1 MSENATPFW
10 RRKTLE
16 EMSRE
21 EWESLCDG
29 CGRCCL
35 IKLEDE
41 DDGRVYTTDVGCR
54 LLDRSSCRC
63 GDYKNRKRKVPD
75 CIQLSPDLARTL
87 KWLPPTCAYR
97 LVARGQDLPWWHPL
111 VSGRAETVA
120 EAGVSAAGRIAA
132 SEDEVSTDGLFS
144 HIRTWPMRWPRKAR
158 SKRETREASEE

>member
-1 MSENATPFW
+1 FSNAIGTKPGEEANPEDIGKKGNHEFGVVRAPFMPSTPLCHQLMARTRQCLQGKPMSEDSTPFW

-21 EWESLCDG
+21 AWESLCDG

-54 LLDRSSCRC
+54 LLDKSSCRC

-75 CIQLSPDLARTL
+75 CIQLSPDLAR
-87 KWLPPTCAYR
+87 
-97 LVARGQDLPWWHPL
+97 
-111 VSGRAETVA
+111 S
-120 EAGVSAAGRIAA
+120 
-132 SEDEVSTDGLFS
+132 
-144 HIRTWPMRWPRKAR
+144 
-158 SKRETREASEE
+158 

>member
-1 MSENATPFW
+1 MSEDDLPFW

-16 EMSRE
+16 EMSRD

-41 DDGRVYTTDVGCR
+41 DDGRIYTTDVGCR
-54 LLDRSSCRC
+54 LLDKSTCRC
-63 GDYKNRKRKVPD
+63 GDYENRKQKVPD

-97 LVARGQDLPWWHPL
+97 LVSRGQDLPWWHPL
-111 VSGRAETVA
+111 VSGRPETVI
-120 EAGVSAAGRIAA
+120 EAGVSAARRIAA
-132 SEDEVSTDGLFS
+132 GEDEVSTDGLFS
-144 HIRTWPMRWPRKAR
+144 HIRTWPTRWPRKAR
-158 SKRETREASEE
+158 FKSGTGDGEKR